1 MHSLIAL
8 IPSAGLL
15 MQHYGLLLDHLSHTP
30 APGDGFLIV
39 GVSET
44 APRCVLA
51 HVAKILFSGGAG
63 REFGEVYCWR
73 CSSGLNADVDFCT
86 EE

>member
-1 MHSLIAL
+1 MHSLIAF

-15 MQHYGLLLDHLSHTP
+15 MQRYGLLLDHLSHTP
-30 APGDGFLIV
+30 APGDGFLIA

-51 HVAKILFSGGAG
+51 HVAKILFFPAVPVVNLERCAVGGVPRG
-63 REFGEVYCWR
+63 
-73 CSSGLNADVDFCT
+73 
-86 EE
+86 